1 MSEELRL
8 CPFCNGKAIFVR
20 DPEDVAEITGIYCL
34 ACKAYV
40 KWNIQPGKRETFGET
55 QSRWT
60 EKWNRRAE
68 SCKQS

>member
-20 DPEDVAEITGIYCL
+20 DPEDMAEITGIYCL

-40 KWNIQPGKRETFGET
+40 KWNIRPEKKETFGET
-55 QSRWT
+55 QSRWA
-60 EKWNRRAE
+60 EKWNRRDE
-68 SCKQS
+68 SCKQN